1 MVLGDGIAVVGQDW
15 ADRLCMLEDALEARV
30 RDGETGLVLIAELE
44 GLGGTEQLH
53 CYDLGYVV

>member
-1 MVLGDGIAVVGQDW
+1 
-15 ADRLCMLEDALEARV
+15 MLEDALEARV